1 MSKKGLGKFVA
12 GAAVGAGLGILFAPK
27 KGTEIRKE
35 LKEKIDDLLDKIKS
49 LDKEDIQ
56 KEFEQKINE
65 SGISHAEIEVEF
77 DRELMIMDKKNS
89 ITQSLVRHIIPSE
102 ENAKVISE
110 FYPGTTMQEVK
121 KALEGMISYNNLLVA
136 PSHLKRWFI
145 YLLLKLSGNYKEMH
159 GLIVNYHMK
168 KACNASTVK

>member
-65 SGISHAEIEVEF
+65 IKK
-77 DRELMIMDKKNS
+77 ELEDLDKEKALK
-89 ITQSLVRHIIPSE
+89 IAKQKAADIKKKSE
-102 ENAKVISE
+102 ELVNLAVEK
-110 FYPGTTMQEVK
+110 GTPVLQKAADEVRQ
-121 KALEGMISYNNLLVA
+121 KAIVVVKEV
-136 PSHLKRWFI
+136 LKR
-145 YLLLKLSGNYKEMH
+145 LEKEE
-159 GLIVNYHMK
+159 K
-168 KACNASTVK
+168 